1 MTILAAFWA
10 KFWPYLALIGAAF
23 AAFVGIRQSGKA
35 AGKQEIRNEINESQ
49 AKARKEARRVEDE
62 NAALDGDGVD
72 SRLKSDWLR
81 NRK

>member
-1 MTILAAFWA
+1 MTILAALWA
-10 KFWPYLALIGAAF
+10 KFWPYIAVAGAAF

-35 AGKQEIRNEINESQ
+35 AGKQEIRNEINEQQ
-49 AKARKEARRVEDE
+49 AQARKEARRVEDE
-62 NAALDGDGVD
+62 NAALDDAGVD